1 MAFGMWNAPATFQSL
16 MQQALSGVTNCEA
29 YLDDVVIYSA
39 CWKDHLNSLNQVFC
53 RLSGTLLT
61 LNLTKCEFE
70 KAVVTYL
77 GKKVGQGQVR
87 PIEEKVAAILNFPTP
102 TNKRELRRFLGM
114 SGFFCGCVGL
124 LLFSGSPYSPP
135 FQVA

>member
-87 PIEEKVAAILNFPTP
+87 PIEEKVAGHT
-102 TNKRELRRFLGM
+102 
-114 SGFFCGCVGL
+114 
-124 LLFSGSPYSPP
+124 
-135 FQVA
+135 